1 MTDTRRKKLQQRLLP
16 PQAVYELL
24 QSPEES
30 ATLVD
35 MRTFSE
41 QKAGTAPVAALE
53 ATKPVSFGQT
63 GGIKVICYDLSDK
76 PTNPAGV
83 NTGSAYRPPQVHHR
97 TNLGGFFTS

>member
-1 MTDTRRKKLQQRLLP
+1 MALETLMMEN
-16 PQAVYELL
+16 AELEAEIEKVM
-24 QSPEES
+24 Q
-30 ATLVD
+30 
-35 MRTFSE
+35 
-41 QKAGTAPVAALE
+41 QKAGTAPIAALE
-53 ATKPVSFGQT
+53 ATKPVTYGQT